1 MIRKNFRKLSNY
13 QIIAI
18 AYLLVILTGAAF
30 LSLPIS
36 SKTGNFT
43 DFFDALF
50 TSTSATCVT
59 GLVVYDTFTHWSGFG
74 QAIILL
80 LIQIGGMGFMT
91 ITTLFILFVKR
102 HLTLSEKTLFAQSA
116 SAMNLGIVG
125 VLIKQ
130 IALGTLIFEATGAAL
145 LAIRFIPV
153 FGWGQGIWAAVFHS
167 VSAFCNAGFD
177 IMGGLGEFSS
187 LAYFSGDV
195 LVNLV
200 IMCLIVIGGLGFLVW
215 GDIIHSKFRFKKFS
229 LHTTIVIWTTL
240 ILILTGA
247 ALYFG
252 FEYNGAMT
260 GMSFG
265 QKIMAAF
272 FQSIT
277 PRTAGFSTLN
287 QAALSDSSKLLTI
300 TLMLIGG
307 SSGSTA
313 GGIKTTTFAV
323 VLLTIKSIIQRKRAV
338 NAGKR
343 RLAETTVYEASSIFF
358 LYLFVVVIATI
369 TLCAIEPYSL
379 TQIMFE
385 IVSAIGTVGL
395 STGITPT
402 LTIASKAIIILL
414 MYGGRVGVLSFA
426 MIFANKKPSPPIE
439 RPVEKIIVG

>member
-1 MIRKNFRKLSNY
+1 
-13 QIIAI
+13 
-18 AYLLVILTGAAF
+18 
-30 LSLPIS
+30 
-36 SKTGNFT
+36 
-43 DFFDALF
+43 
-50 TSTSATCVT
+50 
-59 GLVVYDTFTHWSGFG
+59 
-74 QAIILL
+74 
-80 LIQIGGMGFMT
+80 MT

-145 LAIRFIPV
+145 LSIRFIPV

-177 IMGGLGEFSS
+177 IMGGLGEYSS

-215 GDIIHSKFRFKKFS
+215 GDIMRSKFRIKRFS

-323 VLLTIKSIIQRKRAV
+323 VLLTIKSIIQRKRSV

-369 TLCAIEPYSL
+369 TLCAIEPYTL

-402 LTIASKAIIILL
+402 LTAASKAIIILL
-414 MYGGRVGVLSFA
+414 MYGGRVGILSFA